1 MHGAGDG
8 GGDPEYQ
15 VTRRAWLA
23 AVGLAGC
30 AQKQPIPVMATVPD
44 FTLTDQSGE
53 VFAGGGLTGKIW
65 VANFMFTACT
75 ATCPRQ
81 STLLERLQ
89 RETAVDLVSFTVDV
103 KRDSPE
109 VLAAYAKRFGAD
121 PARWHFLT
129 GSEATLHQLAYSVF
143 QVGMVD
149 GKLEH
154 SSRLLLV
161 DAKRGYRGSYP
172 SAGEESI
179 NRLLADI
186 EQISKEN

>member
-1 MHGAGDG
+1 M
-8 GGDPEYQ
+8 
-15 VTRRAWLA
+15 TRRGWLA
-23 AVGLAGC
+23 TVGLAGC
-30 AQKQPIPVMATVPD
+30 AKKSSLPVMATVPE
-44 FTLTDQSGE
+44 FSLTDQSGQP
-53 VFAGGGLTGKIW
+53 FAGGSLTGKIW
-65 VANFMFTACT
+65 VANFMFTSCS

-81 STLLERLQ
+81 SILLQRLQ

-103 KRDSPE
+103 KRDTPE

-129 GSEATLHQLAYSVF
+129 GPEETLHQLAYTVF

-172 SAGEESI
+172 SVGEESI

>member
-1 MHGAGDG
+1 
-8 GGDPEYQ
+8 

-23 AVGLAGC
+23 ALGLTGC
-30 AQKQPIPVMATVPD
+30 ARKPSIPVMATVPE
-44 FTLTDQSGE
+44 FSLTDQSGQP
-53 VFAGGGLTGKIW
+53 FASASLTGKTW
-65 VANFMFTACT
+65 VANFMFTSCT

-81 STLLERLQ
+81 STLLQRLQ

-103 KRDSPE
+103 KRDTPE

-129 GSEATLHQLAYSVF
+129 GPEATLHQLAFTVF

-149 GKLEH
+149 GTLEH
-154 SSRLLLV
+154 SARLLLV
-161 DAKRGYRGSYP
+161 DARRGYRGSYP

-186 EQISKEN
+186 EQLSKEQ

>member
-1 MHGAGDG
+1 M
-8 GGDPEYQ
+8 
-15 VTRRAWLA
+15 TRRVWLA
-23 AVGLAGC
+23 AMGLAGC
-30 AQKQPIPVMATVPD
+30 AKPPAIPVLKTVPD
-44 FTLTDQSGE
+44 FSLTDQNGQP
-53 VFAGGGLTGKIW
+53 FAGASLTGKIW
-65 VANFMFTACT
+65 VANFMFTSCT

-81 STLLERLQ
+81 STLLQRLQ
-89 RETAVDLVSFTVDV
+89 RETAVNLISFTVDV
-103 KRDSPE
+103 KRDTPE

-129 GSEATLHQLAYSVF
+129 GPEPALHQLAFSVF

-172 SAGEESI
+172 SVGEESI

-186 EQISKEN
+186 EQITKET